1 MRPEFINGIFAVSGA
16 IAGAV
21 LSGIFAWLINRRN
34 DSRSELSIF
43 SSRTARLIEVDS
55 SISEI
60 VEIRVHGQILPTV
73 YTSDIRIVNT
83 GTEPLY
89 NGHID
94 VFIIGDEA
102 QVLAVDV
109 AETALGAGGALN
121 TIRGDQNLSFALTF
135 EYINPSEEFVVRALL
150 SSRPNQV
157 LPEFRQPGVATKI
170 RTDAELI
177 PGVLGRLMFESIRS
191 NWLLDLYFRALM
203 KPYRRYLE
211 EVSDKSK

>member
-1 MRPEFINGIFAVSGA
+1 MKPEFINGIFAVSGA
-16 IAGAV
+16 IAGAI
-21 LSGIFAWLINRRN
+21 LSGIFGWLISRRN
-34 DSRSELSIF
+34 DPRSELSIF

-60 VEIRVHGQILPTV
+60 VEIRVHGRVLPTV

-89 NGHID
+89 EGQID
-94 VFIIGDEA
+94 VSIVGDEA
-102 QVLAVDV
+102 RILAVDV
-109 AETALGAGGALN
+109 VETAPGADRALN
-121 TIRGDQNLSFALTF
+121 TMIVDQNQSLKLTF

-150 SSRPNQV
+150 SSRPNQL
-157 LPEFRQPGVATKI
+157 LPEFRQPGVVTKI

-211 EVSDKSK
+211 EVSDKGK